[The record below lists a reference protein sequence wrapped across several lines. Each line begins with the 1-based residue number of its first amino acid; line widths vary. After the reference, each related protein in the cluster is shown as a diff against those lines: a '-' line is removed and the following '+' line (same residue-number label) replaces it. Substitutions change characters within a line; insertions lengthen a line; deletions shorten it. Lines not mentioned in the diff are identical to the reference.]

1 MPDPKKPNNL
11 VILPA
16 PEAASGP
23 DEPPPASAH
32 PQDNRRLMRERRMV
46 TRKVLAQ
53 ADFQTR
59 RAAIFGMHLAMT
71 DQKTYRR
78 AQREIRAIAD
88 EIAEDARAA
97 RRAEIVREQMLRRAA

>member
-1 MPDPKKPNNL
+1 M
-11 VILPA
+11 
-16 PEAASGP
+16 
-23 DEPPPASAH
+23 H
-32 PQDNRRLMRERRMV
+32 ERRMA
-46 TRKVLAQ
+46 TRKVPAQ

-71 DQKTYRR
+71 NQKVYRR